1 MAFQILLNFILA
13 FVWMFLSS
21 RYSLSGFIIGYLLG
35 LLCLLIV
42 KKMLPGRFYFA
53 NVWALIALT
62 LLFIKELIL
71 ANIAVL
77 KVVLRPKLQLQPAFS
92 IINY

>member
-21 RYSLSGFIIGYLLG
+21 NYTVSGFIIGYLLG
-35 LLCLLIV
+35 LLCLLSV

-53 NVWALIALT
+53 KA
-62 LLFIKELIL
+62 
-71 ANIAVL
+71 
-77 KVVLRPKLQLQPAFS
+77 
-92 IINY
+92 